1 MDEHYNDIDTLI
13 AKFLAG
19 EASPEEAM
27 QLDDWMNLSPVNRA
41 AFEQAQVAWGM
52 PYRKPESEKIWKSL
66 RVERKSKT
74 ILFTPTRIAAGLLFL
89 AVSSIVSYQ
98 VFRQT
103 NPVEETFLTQK
114 SFEQPIS
121 FSLPEKSSVTLN
133 KKSSLRYAKNF
144 SVDRHVALA
153 GEAYFNVTPDKLK
166 PFTIQAGDLEIKVL
180 GTAFDVSAY
189 AQDSLIRVEV
199 VHGKVQMKH
208 LHDSLTLLAGER
220 GVFNKQT
227 KRMRLIKAETHNKLA
242 YATKVFGYIDKPL
255 AEILEDLTLAYGVTF
270 ELEKPAVNGCR
281 LTGEYRG
288 MTLPVILEV
297 ITKSLDLT
305 YTINGNRVYI
315 SGDGCL

>member
-27 QLDDWMNLSPVNRA
+27 QLDDWINQSPVNRA
-41 AFEQAQVAWGM
+41 AFDQAQVAWGKL
-52 PYRKPESEKIWKSL
+52 YRKSDPEKIWKSL
-66 RVERKSKT
+66 PVARKSKT
-74 ILFTPTRIAAGLLFL
+74 VFFTPIRIAAGLLFL
-89 AVSSIVSYQ
+89 AVLSIVSYQ

-103 NPVEETFLTQK
+103 NRVDETFLTQK
-114 SFEQPIS
+114 SFEQPVA

-133 KKSSLRYAKNF
+133 KTSSLRYAKNF
-144 SVDRHVALA
+144 PQNRHAVLE
-153 GEAYFNVTPDKLK
+153 GEAYFDVTPDKLK
-166 PFTIQAGDLEIKVL
+166 LFTIQAGELEISVL

-199 VHGKVQMKH
+199 VDGKVQMKH
-208 LHDSLTLLAGER
+208 LHDSITLLGGES

-227 KRMRLIKAETHNKLA
+227 KRIRLIKAETHNKLA
-242 YATKVFGYIDKPL
+242 YATKVFEYTDKPL

-270 ELEKPAVNGCR
+270 ELEKPGVNGCR

-288 MTLPVILEV
+288 MSLPVILEV